1 MKERQRKRQE
11 RKDTKEKMEWRRVK
25 GEDMQEK

>member
-11 RKDTKEKMEWRRVK
+11 RKDTKEKMEGRRVK